1 MMPDGFDCSSR
12 EGRLM
17 PMPRYLAQQG
27 LRVRD
32 RAVSPP
38 GDISVRPYQ
47 GEIAIVKVA
56 RIDIGHIQNLKRY
69 VQVSSC
75 LDYR

>member
-1 MMPDGFDCSSR
+1 MMLDGFDRSCR
-12 EGRLM
+12 EGRLL

-32 RAVSPP
+32 RAASPP
-38 GDISVRPYQ
+38 GDISVRPNQ

-56 RIDIGHIQNLKRY
+56 RIGIGHIQNLKRY

-75 LDYR
+75 IDYR